1 MSGHSPT
8 HIEMEA
14 VASQMHKA
22 RLPPDMK
29 WQDRFMYRTQL
40 NSWKGI
46 PLETWPLYLV
56 RAIWFLNIDPEHSFS
71 LGFFQVRLVIEQLQT
86 IHSGGAGFELSEF
99 IELFVTRPEELP
111 LPTPEDL
118 AGLREQLADVDAKI
132 ERYVDWDQQE
142 IDRVILDEDTDNLIA
157 DFGDVAMETTDKEM
171 RDVDAASHQAGAT
184 YSSSRKE
191 DDVSSDDEDYE
202 YIRDLRAQRQKLVAL
217 LGAPITPPTDLQV
230 YSYECDL
237 NEAFQD
243 MDLDGEGAADATQ
256 SARNLDMSALERT
269 LRSIS
274 GEYAVRHAY
283 LPPYLPIKVRQQ
295 E

>member
-86 IHSGGAGFELSEF
+86 IHSGGAGFELSE
-99 IELFVTRPEELP
+99 
-111 LPTPEDL
+111 
-118 AGLREQLADVDAKI
+118 
-132 ERYVDWDQQE
+132 Y
-142 IDRVILDEDTDNLIA
+142 
-157 DFGDVAMETTDKEM
+157 DVAYHW
-171 RDVDAASHQAGAT
+171 AA
-184 YSSSRKE
+184 
-191 DDVSSDDEDYE
+191 V
-202 YIRDLRAQRQKLVAL
+202 
-217 LGAPITPPTDLQV
+217 
-230 YSYECDL
+230 
-237 NEAFQD
+237 EAD
-243 MDLDGEGAADATQ
+243 
-256 SARNLDMSALERT
+256 
-269 LRSIS
+269 
-274 GEYAVRHAY
+274 
-283 LPPYLPIKVRQQ
+283 
-295 E
+295 